1 MDIIKDFRD
10 LKVKEASERI
20 KPILDR
26 FDYVKTGSIQNIICV
41 WMTKIK
47 SGKTFDEMVEEIRDL
62 FPFIVFDENKEA
74 ISLFKVFQIQLALTE
89 CLLPLSLVVQYRRC
103 LYDPSGV
110 VQEIKEITSKVGQE
124 ASIEDA
130 FNYLVKLDSVIRNVY
145 LSIPNN
151 SSLLKETI
159 ENHDLEGFYTRLSET
174 QIGAHELL
182 CICRIDILLES
193 LYAGEYPLNYLFKE
207 EEEEAKS
214 FVKKYFD
221 FFYSSDHWLVLP
233 EKLKKRYLNIIA
245 SGPVSIDDLLNFY
258 RILAD
263 ELMNSFKGDIQFFSN
278 YGDPIGFILYINVL
292 CKKPYSEY
300 VLPIFFKK
308 LEELGIS
315 IKTEILDR
323 CDPEHIIVAEAKKYL
338 EKRES
343 SPVKKTKGRKKSSWI
358 KTMTN
363 CPEEALGRLFR
374 DEIWPG
380 LKKRLQKFTYKDVN
394 GIELRG
400 KDLDTAISALGA
412 CFIFYVVDSL
422 GFADRKWVSYE
433 KTTKLFL
440 SVSRNTIISYM
451 KILDEYGRW
460 LKKDRSNLDVFE
472 HENPKYYKLLL
483 NNLNSFTETISYL
496 TPRIKQLFEEHLTM
510 KSNN

>member
-10 LKVKEASERI
+10 LQVKEASERI

-221 FFYSSDHWLVLP
+221 FYYSSDHWLVLP
-233 EKLKKRYLNIIA
+233 EKLKRRYLNIIA
-245 SGPVSIDDLLNFY
+245 SVPVSIDDLLNFY

-412 CFIFYVVDSL
+412 CFIYYVVDSL
-422 GFADRKWVSYE
+422 GYADRKWSSFE
-433 KTTKLFL
+433 KTTKMFL
-440 SVSRNTIISYM
+440 SVSRNTISSYM

-460 LKKDRSNLDVFE
+460 LKKDQSNLDVFE

-483 NNLNSFTETISYL
+483 NNLNSFNETISYL
-496 TPRIKQLFEEHLTM
+496 TPRIKKLFEDNLTM
-510 KSNN
+510 LSKG

>member
-1 MDIIKDFRD
+1 M
-10 LKVKEASERI
+10 KEASERI

-26 FDYVKTGSIQNIICV
+26 FDYVKTESIQNIICV

-62 FPFIVFDENKEA
+62 FPFIVFDENKDA

-207 EEEEAKS
+207 EEEDAKS
-214 FVKKYFD
+214 FVKKYFN
-221 FFYSSDHWLVLP
+221 FYYSSDHWLVLP
-233 EKLKKRYLNIIA
+233 EKLKKKYLNIIA

-394 GIELRG
+394 DIELRG

>member
-1 MDIIKDFRD
+1 
-10 LKVKEASERI
+10 VKEASERI

-26 FDYVKTGSIQNIICV
+26 FDYVKTESIQNIICV

-62 FPFIVFDENKEA
+62 FPFIVFDENKDA

-207 EEEEAKS
+207 EEEDAKS
-214 FVKKYFD
+214 FVKKYFN
-221 FFYSSDHWLVLP
+221 FYYSSDHWLVLP
-233 EKLKKRYLNIIA
+233 EKLKKKYLNIIA

-394 GIELRG
+394 DIELRG

>member
-10 LKVKEASERI
+10 LQVKEASERI

-221 FFYSSDHWLVLP
+221 FYYSSDHWLVLP
-233 EKLKKRYLNIIA
+233 EKLKRRYLNIIA

-412 CFIFYVVDSL
+412 CFIYYVVDSL
-422 GFADRKWVSYE
+422 GYADRKWSSFE
-433 KTTKLFL
+433 KTTKMFL
-440 SVSRNTIISYM
+440 SVSRNTISSYM

-460 LKKDRSNLDVFE
+460 LKKDQSNLDVFE

-483 NNLNSFTETISYL
+483 NNLNSFNETISYL
-496 TPRIKQLFEEHLTM
+496 TPRIKKLFEDNLTM
-510 KSNN
+510 LSKG